1 MDVGQ
6 STANALWQ
14 QAVDGTFKME
24 PDAAKKCAGVFV
36 RFVDTTIEAQL
47 KKAQRLNQLT
57 GFGDFGSAQALQ
69 SGFSTKAT
77 SMIEALTSMKAASSQ
92 DVRSLSARSAVDRRL
107 RVTER
112 SCNQRGDKR
121 ERKMKLAR
129 STAFIA
135 IAVSAAAL
143 MLSGCS
149 DTGNYSTSSSDSAS
163 DSASTRTTLTASK
176 LQPPSQHNQYTSKGR
191 PEIAF
196 DPCTWISDDTI
207 TQVRV
212 RSGHPP
218 TRRRSDR

>member
-77 SMIEALTSMKAASSQ
+77 SMIEALTSMKAAS
-92 DVRSLSARSAVDRRL
+92 L
-107 RVTER
+107 
-112 SCNQRGDKR
+112 
-121 ERKMKLAR
+121 KM
-129 STAFIA
+129 
-135 IAVSAAAL
+135 SAAYLRAAQL
-143 MLSGCS
+143 IGDSESQNAHAIKEAINGSG
-149 DTGNYSTSSSDSAS
+149 
-163 DSASTRTTLTASK
+163 K
-176 LQPPSQHNQYTSKGR
+176 
-191 PEIAF
+191 
-196 DPCTWISDDTI
+196 
-207 TQVRV
+207 
-212 RSGHPP
+212 
-218 TRRRSDR
+218 